1 MEILQTLIV
10 APLSLLYEGLF
21 ELVQLFVHNLGPALL
36 VLSLVTAFL
45 MIPVEKAVR
54 RSVDK
59 ESLLKEVMLPQLA
72 EIKAK
77 YKGRERN
84 DAIKDLYYRY
94 RYNPLYSIRSSLGIL
109 VQIPFLLG
117 AFWMLSSYAPLNGSH
132 FWKIKDL
139 GIPDGLLLG
148 INLLPILMTVINLAT
163 IVVSRLSKRDAVQ
176 ALVIALLFLVLLY
189 DAPSALLLYWTSN
202 NVIHFLRAL
211 VKRYYKC
218 LKLPHVKTRA
228 VSFIKSKAQFLS
240 SRIDSL
246 AQRIGLINAVFVV
259 LLVFG
264 VLLRLIGVITHK
276 DGWRMAV
283 YLDLA
288 LMISVLAIPV
298 IKLLLNKVLWTKAQ
312 ILKRVGFAVVL
323 FFSLCTVIKILGL
336 ALLDLS
342 HHHQGRDGAIAII
355 LLLLIANPEF
365 VKICLK
371 KLQIALSYVVWLI
384 TGLGK
389 NKFVKGKGSAMFVT
403 AVGIIC
409 ATCFVIIPLRFYV
422 QNFQS
427 LWFTGSSLFTY
438 VLGVA
443 IVSVLALTV
452 IKRLSVPR
460 LLGAFALMLATCVVI
475 QSFIWPQQVKE
486 LIGYKYDW
494 LGSPLTWINLAI
506 WIVLL
511 TVGVLACFKIKAV
524 KYLSVGF
531 NLSVLCVV
539 VATTAFESFSMEK
552 YKDSAYDTVSFD
564 KSKEFVLAEKNI
576 IVFILDTFDQETFAE
591 LRQSDG
597 VEIEKMFQG
606 FTWYKNNTGSGI
618 ATSYSI
624 PYMFT
629 GEFFKKNED
638 YSNYIKRAYASG
650 HGKSAIELAS
660 SKGYRVRIFS
670 EGSMFSNSVSSL
682 IDNAFSSRNWGYA
695 RINSSALNALRIFV
709 NYNIAPDFVRS
720 KIKVSSDLFD
730 SGKVALKSDIKIFGE
745 NDPLF
750 YDDYQRSP
758 FRVGE
763 KGKNF
768 IFYHLEGAHPPYT
781 KGLDG
786 KRVTGNNNVTKREQ
800 VLGCLR
806 QLAKMFKTLQQID
819 KFKDSTIVVT
829 ADHGYHGQVKTSYPL
844 LIAKEAGFNA
854 DIPLK
859 ESMIPTGHKD
869 LLFSILNVGIP
880 TAQEERFVLDDDCNI
895 WKAPAVVTGDAEL
908 FSKVRQNLSE
918 EENFTTEGISAGAF
932 WGRQMAGTASIH
944 FKDAK
949 EEFIKLVIRKLD
961 PQCNGFVNFNENG
974 HVERIFLGSDG
985 SGWHT
990 VLYKR
995 SGHDLKITTEY
1006 NDPKLATGNSWLI
1019 YPLHGGRL
1027 YDAIPLNQ
1035 LKNEFYLPKVGETIP
1050 LTSKLDQDSHM
1061 KILRFGFGAR
1071 EQYGTWTA
1079 GREQWLAFRRL
1090 DSFKSFDLKFSP
1102 FLYKDKLKQQR
1113 LVIKNEQGNVLFNQN
1128 VSAETVV
1135 HLDAKDF
1142 KSEFESIPLI
1152 KICFETPDAQSPA
1165 DLGVSTDQRLLGVYM
1180 KSITVNG
1187 Q

>member
-312 ILKRVGFAVVL
+312 ILKRVGIAVVL

-452 IKRLSVPR
+452 IKRLPVPR

-486 LIGYKYDW
+486 FIGNEYDW
-494 LGSPLTWINLAI
+494 LGSPLTWTNLAI
-506 WIVLL
+506 WGTLL
-511 TVGVLACFKIKAV
+511 TLGVFLCLKKKAV
-524 KYLSVGF
+524 RHIAVGF
-531 NLSVLCVV
+531 SYLILIVV
-539 VATTAFESFSMEK
+539 SISSIIQSRNITDTTYETVAFDKKNEFDLGEQNTIVFLLDTLDQATTEEIANTDHEK
-552 YKDSAYDTVSFD
+552 
-564 KSKEFVLAEKNI
+564 
-576 IVFILDTFDQETFAE
+576 FAK
-591 LRQSDG
+591 LFR
-597 VEIEKMFQG
+597 G
-606 FTWYKNNTGSGI
+606 FTWYKNNLGSGPL
-618 ATSYSI
+618 TSYAI
-624 PYMFT
+624 PYIFT
-629 GEFFKKNED
+629 SVFFQRNEE
-638 YSNYIKRAYASG
+638 YPHYITRAYTYHNALDDAKEEGFDTRIYS
-650 HGKSAIELAS
+650 HGE
-660 SKGYRVRIFS
+660 
-670 EGSMFSNSVSSL
+670 MFPA
-682 IDNAFSSRNWGYA
+682 NAGVKIVNAVKTRLWGYSD
-695 RINSSALNALRIFV
+695 INTF
-709 NYNIAPDFVRS
+709 
-720 KIKVSSDLFD
+720 
-730 SGKVALKSDIKIFGE
+730 ALKSLQSIVLYNFSPDFLRMYLPMDSDIFDRNKPKLNSGIDFYHE
-745 NDPLF
+745 DDPKF
-750 YDDYQRSP
+750 YDDFDKHP
-758 FRVGE
+758 FAVN
-763 KGKNF
+763 KSGKQF
-768 IFYHLEGAHPPYT
+768 IFYHLRGAHGPFRIDINGRWIAWNKPDT
-781 KGLDG
+781 SKHD
-786 KRVTGNNNVTKREQ
+786 Q
-800 VLGCLR
+800 VLGCFL
-806 QLAKMFKTLQQID
+806 QLQKMFERLQEIG
-819 KFKDSTIVVT
+819 KFKDSTIVVMS
-829 ADHGYHGQVKTSYPL
+829 DHGYHFQVRNSYPIL
-844 LIAKEAGFNA
+844 FVKPAGV
-854 DIPLK
+854 DIDS
-859 ESMIPTGHKD
+859 EVAISNEPTGHKD
-869 LLFSILNVGIP
+869 LISSLIKTGKPSVLR
-880 TAQEERFVLDDDCNI
+880 ERVVLDRESNL
-895 WKAPAVVTGDAEL
+895 WRAPDVLNGDPNSFVSIEQHD
-908 FSKVRQNLSE
+908 SVGD
-918 EENFTTEGISAGAF
+918 NFTTEGFDLAEF
-932 WGRQMAGTASIH
+932 WGRRMFVNAAIH
-944 FKDAK
+944 FREPK
-949 EEFIKLVIRKLD
+949 EEFLKLIFNNKA
-961 PQCNGFVNFNENG
+961 PECNGYVNFEENG
-974 HVERIFLGSDG
+974 KNKRFYVGGNASRVI
-985 SGWHT
+985 
-990 VLYKR
+990 YKR
-995 SGHDLKITTEY
+995 TGQDIKITPECRTEPY
-1006 NDPKLATGNSWLI
+1006 ISNEKSFRTFDMWRMKKYGLYEVLTEKELI
-1019 YPLHGGRL
+1019 
-1027 YDAIPLNQ
+1027 
-1035 LKNEFYLPKVGETIP
+1035 NEF
-1050 LTSKLDQDSHM
+1050 
-1061 KILRFGFGAR
+1061 
-1071 EQYGTWTA
+1071 
-1079 GREQWLAFRRL
+1079 
-1090 DSFKSFDLKFSP
+1090 FSP
-1102 FLYKDKLKQQR
+1102 QIGVTTSLGGKGPQGNVFLSGIGWPEDDGRWSLGKVSQIVFKYSGKENIFTLKLHPFTYGPLKEQHI
-1113 LVIKNEQGNVLFNQN
+1113 VIKNDDGKVIKKMSISSDTDVTLNI
-1128 VSAETVV
+1128 A
-1135 HLDAKDF
+1135 DF
-1142 KSEFESIPLI
+1142 INEFEDIPLV
-1152 KICFETPDAQSPA
+1152 KVTFDLPNACSPNSLTKNKDTREIA
-1165 DLGVSTDQRLLGVYM
+1165 VKFLALTVS
-1180 KSITVNG
+1180 KK
-1187 Q
+1187 